1 MSFKMAEGTKFACM
15 ALKEVVSLA
24 DGLSKPLDLGDGL
37 WALFAPPFEI
47 PKHWRDWLGSIQAQH
62 FSNSNLLLLA
72 TSPSGQESE
81 SDRELAQKV
90 WSLFY
95 AILMHGIPQ
104 YEAGLLFTGEKR
116 PGAVDVQSVTTLFPY
131 YRPAKVRPARIDEE
145 TLKSAADAAAGLR
158 TVYANQQNHR
168 RNYRRLGRGFEAWV
182 KGVREEVGIYRLHQ
196 FVRAVEA
203 TVKPSPEQAR
213 QQFIDRCQL
222 FVGCA
227 DQARTLLGELYDLRR
242 CVEHM
247 NDWREVL
254 DQRLSASDQDTIGA
268 KLTYQAELLASYVY
282 RHILK
287 EDNLLDNFIDD
298 TRIDQFWARP
308 SWRATID
315 LEAEAGERFRDFLDA
330 DWT

>member
-203 TVKPSPEQAR
+203 IVKPSPDQAR
-213 QQFIDRCQL
+213 DQFINRCQL
-222 FVGCA
+222 FAVRS
-227 DQARTLLGELYDLRR
+227 DRVLKTLYDLRT

-254 DQRLSASDQDTIGA
+254 KRDPSQSDQDRVGWKRA
-268 KLTYQAELLASYVY
+268 YQAELLASHVY
-282 RHILK
+282 LRILK
-287 EDNLLDNFIDD
+287 KDDLRKIFISDKSIDEFWAKSTSERRRCWGETINLEEKAKKGLLD
-298 TRIDQFWARP
+298 
-308 SWRATID
+308 
-315 LEAEAGERFRDFLDA
+315 LV
-330 DWT
+330 